1 MDIVDA
7 AMKEVARI
15 TDKAFAEQD
24 ATITALRARVEELE
38 GALGESY
45 STLAAA
51 FNRVHCLPRTTDTD
65 LANRIE
71 VTRAKIAA
79 LRAKGGEHRG

>member
-1 MDIVDA
+1 MDIVEF

-15 TDKAFAEQD
+15 TNKAFAEQA

-51 FNRVHCLPRTTDTD
+51 FDRVHCLPRTTDTD

-79 LRAKGGEHRG
+79 LRAKGGEHGE

>member
-51 FNRVHCLPRTTDTD
+51 FARVHCLPRTTDTD

-79 LRAKGGEHRG
+79 LRAKGGEHGE